1 MMKRASAHPR
11 GFTLLELLVVGMLGT
26 ILIMFS
32 ANALKWYSRS
42 VQAAEIANQLTR
54 ELKLAAEA
62 IAQDYG
68 DALSAQTADGI
79 TLQLDRSDVDL
90 EYVVQANQ
98 LIRRNVDTAAELP
111 IAAHIKELSAET
123 VDGKLQVHLTAAIRN
138 TEQTVTLQLEGS

>member
-1 MMKRASAHPR
+1 MKRASAHPR

-54 ELKLAAEA
+54 ELKMAAEA

-79 TLQLDRSDVDL
+79 TLQLDRTDVDL

>member
-1 MMKRASAHPR
+1 MKRASAHPR

>member
-54 ELKLAAEA
+54 ELKMAAEA